1 MTDTKS
7 RRFRG
12 LTLLGNIMSAPH
24 AVEVE
29 HAVSESTCV
38 YEEKL
43 RQVYWNVRKAPGL
56 LETYSPAQLV
66 CLDNATMAKD
76 TDVEAWEAGF
86 NRKLEREEELSSRP
100 PPVSSNLVR
109 CRKCKSQDVSTNQ
122 VQTRGADEAMTV
134 FHECNNCG
142 IRWKS

>member
-1 MTDTKS
+1 M
-7 RRFRG
+7 
-12 LTLLGNIMSAPH
+12 TLLGNVMSAPR

-29 HAVSESTCV
+29 HAVSESTGV
-38 YEEKL
+38 YEDKL
-43 RQVYWNVRKAPGL
+43 RQVYWNVRKMPAL
-56 LETYSPAQLV
+56 VETYSPQQLV
-66 CLDNATMAKD
+66 CLDNASMAIG
-76 TDVEAWEAGF
+76 TDVEGWEAEF
-86 NRKLEREEELSSRP
+86 RRKLEREEELSSRP

-109 CRKCKSQDVSTNQ
+109 CRKCKSRDVSTNQ